1 MIKSLD
7 LLRTAAQYAL
17 VLGCVGLFS
26 STLWAQTAGLITYQ
40 GELRSAG
47 TAADG
52 NYDFQFHLYNQAA
65 GGASVAAPEFVNNV
79 AVDEG
84 LFSAQLDFGS
94 MPFENANLWLE
105 IHVKAAGSSQY
116 TVLAPRQALTA
127 APYAMHAN
135 IVGANGVVSG
145 SIQDGSV
152 TAADIASNAVGSSE
166 IISNQVQQRVS
177 GSCPAGQA
185 MVSVAENG
193 SVNCAAVSASS
204 TWNENA
210 VSNNIW
216 TPHNVSVGGDGQLGL
231 GSFTVFG
238 PFNNDFGG
246 MYVNVNGA
254 DGSRPFYG
262 YAVNSEIRAWT
273 QFNEE
278 ANTYSVVVDNQASLY
293 LDANGNMG
301 VGQSDPSYKLDVD
314 GDARI
319 SDLAYAESAPSA
331 PVYTNS
337 EGRLITGPR
346 EHVYSVGP
354 ADFNPSNSNTPYTV
368 ASNRQEIYIEAGSG
382 GLNAGV
388 HLPQGATV
396 TSVEAFFVDNEDP
409 HDLTIT
415 LRRSRLSASGE
426 NSMAFISTVGI
437 DSPAIMSLRDDS
449 IINSIIDNEQY
460 SYFVRVFSTQWIIDS
475 QRFRGAIIRY
485 TL

>member
-7 LLRTAAQYAL
+7 LLRMAAQYVL

-210 VSNNIW
+210 VTNNIW
-216 TPHNVSVGGDGQLGL
+216 TPQNVSVGGDGQLGL

-238 PFNNDFGG
+238 PFNDDFGG
-246 MYVNVNGA
+246 MYVNVDGA
-254 DGSRPFYG
+254 GGSRPFYG
-262 YAVNSEIRAWT
+262 YAVNGDIRAWT
-273 QFNEE
+273 QFDEG
-278 ANTYSVVVDNQASLY
+278 ANTYSVVVNDQTTLY
-293 LDANGNMG
+293 LDANGHMG

-346 EHVYSVGP
+346 EHVYSIG
-354 ADFNPSNSNTPYTV
+354 AAHFKPSDSDTPYTLT
-368 ASNRQEIYIEAGSG
+368 SNRQEIYIEAGSG
-382 GLNAGV
+382 GLNANV
-388 HLPQGATV
+388 HLPHGATV
-396 TSVEAFFVDNEDP
+396 TSVEAFFVDNHETRN
-409 HDLTIT
+409 LTIT
-415 LRRSRLSASGE
+415 LRRSLLSTTGE
-426 NSMAFISTVGI
+426 FSSAFIITNGI
-437 DSPAIMSLRDDS
+437 DSPDIMSMVDNN
-449 IINSIIDNEQY
+449 IVNPVIDNEQY
-460 SYFVRVFSTQWIIDS
+460 SYYFRVFSTQWVDDT